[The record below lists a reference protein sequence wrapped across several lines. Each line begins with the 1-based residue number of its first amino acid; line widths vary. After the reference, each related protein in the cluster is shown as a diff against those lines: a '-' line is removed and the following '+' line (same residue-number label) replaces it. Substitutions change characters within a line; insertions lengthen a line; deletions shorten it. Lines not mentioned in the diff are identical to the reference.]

1 MRAASQVGGIRVVGV
16 METSNYD
23 LLEAFL
29 GGESPKRGNGG
40 EFNESLHFNGE
51 RIQLFRKEHN
61 VELVRKTERRKE
73 ALPDRGS
80 SSDDLWSSSV
90 TFMRQFQ
97 RMENGNFVTPPLD
110 LYFKQ
115 C

>member
-40 EFNESLHFNGE
+40 EFNESLHFIGE

-73 ALPDRGS
+73 ALPDRGI
-80 SSDDLWSSSV
+80 LFRR
-90 TFMRQFQ
+90 FMVLLGDIYETISTHGKWKFCY
-97 RMENGNFVTPPLD
+97 TAS
-110 LYFKQ
+110 
-115 C
+115 